1 MAAVLLVGG
10 FGADRLLK
18 SKRHPGLAVF
28 VKQLARNYPKA
39 FAHEPET
46 IAITI
51 KAHDLEEI
59 ERVVEEARA
68 RGVILPEGN
77 SYVPAEVDGGA
88 GAFKAKV
95 RIKGKLTDHVEGK
108 KWSLRVIAK
117 KDGGFKGMQRFSLQH
132 PGTRNY
138 LCDWLYHRLMQAE
151 GVAALQYGFVR
162 VRLNDDDLGIYA
174 YEEHFGPELL
184 ARNGRAPGPL
194 FRFDPALFWE
204 HRLNEMNKLRF
215 DEPFAAYQ
223 AASLDAFGSSELEKD
238 KEARAQF
245 EEAVALVDGF
255 RRGRLSASQVF
266 DADRIARHHAILDL
280 VGGHHSMDFSDVKFY
295 YDPLAKRVE
304 PVSYESFSAHGI
316 RSLAGSNKYIGRQEP
331 GMDLHT
337 QWFNDEALFRA
348 YVQHLE
354 RVSRAAW
361 LDSAF
366 AALGPALDSAS
377 ATLYR
382 EFPYKELDRSVYYSN
397 QKIIRKLLDPP
408 KPLHAYLRDNGPD
421 TVCVT
426 VVPIEGL
433 PIEVH
438 ALLLPDGARAT
449 VIGRSIV
456 PVRKPGRVGEPMELR
471 FAVQQKVERGDLKL
485 ECSVLGASVKRN
497 VEVFPYALFDGEA
510 IARMSSADPLALPFL
525 AFDDTARVITIK
537 PGDWSIAADVELPA
551 GYTVRATAPLNLR
564 IAKGVRLRSRSPLEW
579 KGLNEAAIQIV
590 NDGELQL
597 LECRKESVLEGVM
610 VQGAGTML
618 VQESPLRMSH
628 CAFATTSA
636 SDHFTV
642 VRSTVKMKE
651 VVFAGGD
658 DGLTAIASVVQADE
672 CEVRGAKDDALVMR
686 GGSVAWKNG
695 VLLGGKGAALK
706 LSVQGEAVIEGGRI
720 GSDGDG
726 IEVRD
731 GSELEVVKCAIEAK
745 GDGIV
750 VKDQERIS
758 GPGRVGLKA
767 TSITAGG
774 KEIVPGEGNEVT
786 LDGKSLS
793 GVAP

>member
-1 MAAVLLVGG
+1 
-10 FGADRLLK
+10 
-18 SKRHPGLAVF
+18 
-28 VKQLARNYPKA
+28 
-39 FAHEPET
+39 
-46 IAITI
+46 
-51 KAHDLEEI
+51 
-59 ERVVEEARA
+59 
-68 RGVILPEGN
+68 
-77 SYVPAEVDGGA
+77 VPAEVDGGA
-88 GAFKAKV
+88 GTFKAKV
-95 RIKGKLTDHVEGK
+95 RIKGKLTDHVEGS

-117 KDGGFKGMQRFSLQH
+117 KDGGFKGMQRFSMQH

-223 AASLDAFGSSELEKD
+223 AASLDAFGSSELERD

-245 EEAVALVDGF
+245 EEAVALVDAF

-280 VGGHHSMDFSDVKFY
+280 VGGHHSMDWSDVKFY

-304 PVSYESFSAHGI
+304 PVSYESFSAHAI
-316 RSLAGSNKYIGRQEP
+316 RSLAGSNKFIGRHDP

-354 RVSRAAW
+354 RVSRVAW

-366 AALGPALDSAS
+366 AAVQPALDSAS

-382 EFPYKELDRSVYYSN
+382 EFPYKELDRSVYYRN

-408 KPLHAYLRDNGPD
+408 KALHAYLGDNGPD
-421 TVCVT
+421 TVRVT

-433 PIEVH
+433 PMEVH
-438 ALLLPDGARAT
+438 ALLLPDGTRAIP
-449 VIGRSIV
+449 VGPAII

-471 FAVQQKVERGDLKL
+471 FSLPAKVERGGLKL
-485 ECSVLGASVKRN
+485 ECSVLGASVKRL
-497 VEVFPYALFDGEA
+497 VEVFPYALLDGAA
-510 IARMSSADPLALPFL
+510 ITRMPSADPRSLPFL
-525 AFDDTARVITIK
+525 AFDDAARVITIK
-537 PGDWSIAADVELPA
+537 PGSWTIAADVELPG
-551 GYTVRATAPLNLR
+551 GYSVRTASPLTLS
-564 IAKGVRLRSRSPLEW
+564 IAKGVRLRTGSPLDW
-579 KGLNEAAIQIV
+579 KGLDEAPIVIV

-597 LECRKESVLEGVM
+597 LECDKESVLERIRVE
-610 VQGAGTML
+610 GAGTVL
-618 VQESPLRMSH
+618 VQESPLRMKR
-628 CAFATTSA
+628 CAFSTTS
-636 SDHFTV
+636 SNDHFTV

-651 VVFAGGD
+651 VVFAGGN
-658 DGLTAIASVVQADE
+658 DGLAVIASDVQADE
-672 CEVRGAKDDALVMR
+672 CEVRGAKDDGLVVR
-686 GGSVAWKNG
+686 GGSITWKNG
-695 VLLGGKGAALK
+695 VLMGGKGAALK
-706 LSVQGEAVIEGGRI
+706 LGVQGEACIEGSSMR
-720 GSDGDG
+720 SAADGA
-726 IEVRD
+726 EVRD
-731 GSELEVVKCAIEAK
+731 GAKLQLVKCAIEAK
-745 GDGIV
+745 GTGVV
-750 VKDQERIS
+750 VKDKERIS
-758 GPGRVGLKA
+758 GPSQVEVNA
-767 TSITAGG
+767 TTITAEG
-774 KEIVPGEGNEVT
+774 EELMPGDGNAVT
-786 LDGKSLS
+786 RDGKSAS
-793 GVAP
+793 AVAP

>member
-1 MAAVLLVGG
+1 MAALLLVGG

-28 VKQLARNYPKA
+28 AKQLVRNYPKG
-39 FAHEPET
+39 FAQEPET
-46 IAITI
+46 ITI
-51 KAHDLEEI
+51 RIKEHDLEEI

-77 SYVPAEVDGGA
+77 SYVPAEIDGGA
-88 GAFKAKV
+88 GVFKAKV

-138 LCDWLYHRLMQAE
+138 LCDWLYHRLMKAE
-151 GVAALQYGFVR
+151 GVATLQYGFVR

-184 ARNGRAPGPL
+184 ARNGRVPGPL

-204 HRLNEMNKLRF
+204 HRLNEMNKVRF

-238 KEARAQF
+238 KEAREQF
-245 EEAVALVDGF
+245 EEAVALVDAF
-255 RRGRLSASQVF
+255 RRGHLSASEVF

-280 VGGHHSMDFSDVKFY
+280 IGGHHSMDWSDVKFY

-316 RSLAGSNKYIGRQEP
+316 RTLAGSNKFIGRSDP

-354 RVSRAAW
+354 RVSRTTW

-366 AALGPALDSAS
+366 TAVQPALDSAS

-408 KPLHAYLRDNGPD
+408 KALHAYLGDNGPD
-421 TVCVT
+421 TVRVT

-438 ALLLPDGARAT
+438 ALLLPDGTRAFP
-449 VIGRSIV
+449 IGPAIM
-456 PVRKPGRVGEPMELR
+456 PVRKPGRMGEPMELN

-485 ECSVLGASVKRN
+485 ECSVLGASVKRF
-497 VEVFPYALFDGEA
+497 VEVFPYALLDGA
-510 IARMSSADPLALPFL
+510 ANPRMPGVDPRTLPFL
-525 AFDDTARVITIK
+525 AFDDAARIIAIK
-537 PGDWSIAADVELPA
+537 PGDWSIVADLELPA
-551 GYTVRATAPLNLR
+551 GYTVRAAAPLSVS
-564 IAKGVRLRSRSPLEW
+564 IGKGVRLRSRSPLDW
-579 KGLNEAAIQIV
+579 RGLNEAPIRIL

-597 LECRKESVLEGVM
+597 LECRKESVLDGVM
-610 VQGAGTML
+610 VDGAGTVL
-618 VQESPLRMSH
+618 VQESLLRMTRS
-628 CAFATTSA
+628 AFATTGT

-642 VRSTVKMKE
+642 VRSSVKMKE
-651 VVFAGGD
+651 VGFFGGN
-658 DGLTAIASVVQADE
+658 DGLTVIASDLQADE
-672 CEVRGAKDDALVMR
+672 CEVRGAKDDGLVLR
-686 GGSVAWKNG
+686 GGRATWKNG
-695 VLLGGKGAALK
+695 MLLGGKGAALK
-706 LSVQGEAVIEGGRI
+706 LGVQGEAVVEGGSI
-720 GSDGDG
+720 GSEADGV
-726 IEVRD
+726 EVRD
-731 GSELEVVKCAIEAK
+731 GSGLEVVRCTIEAK
-745 GDGIV
+745 GNGIV
-750 VKDQERIS
+750 VKDMERIS
-758 GPGRVGLKA
+758 GPSRVALNA
-767 TSITAGG
+767 TAITVGG
-774 KEIVPGEGNEVT
+774 KELLPGEGNEVT
-786 LDGKSLS
+786 RDGNSES
-793 GVAP
+793 VVAP